1 VTLERLLPADAL
13 RPRWSSG
20 SALVYIGGFVALFAT
35 ASLLGVL
42 GQDHGNAALVGF
54 SALATAVAVALAL
67 ALQQARR
74 PVAAGVL
81 ATLAVVFFAFFVGAL
96 ESLIGILDTD
106 IAGNDWQPGTLVLEL
121 LTIVAAFAALSRF
134 RAPLLV
140 LPIAVVFWLALIDPG
155 AEKIMSIVAGLIL
168 VAAGHAVD
176 RSGRKPYGFWLHF
189 VGSLA
194 FGGGV
199 LALVDGT
206 AGWILI
212 GLLSVAYVAGAYAF
226 GRSSYAVLGAVGIL
240 ATTTHFI
247 QDGLAF
253 VGVFVPFEIG
263 NPQGGIDPW
272 QIALYYVFAGLL
284 ILALGLV
291 GERFARLH
299 GDTEA

>member
-20 SALVYIGGFVALFAT
+20 SALVYIGGFVALSAT
-35 ASLLGVL
+35 TSLLGIL

-54 SALATAVAVALAL
+54 SALATAVAVALGL
-67 ALQQARR
+67 ALQQAGR

-81 ATLAVVFFAFFVGAL
+81 ATLGVVFFAVFVGSL
-96 ESLIGILDTD
+96 ESLIGIADTD
-106 IAGNDWQPGTLVLEL
+106 VSGNDWQPGTLVLEL
-121 LTIVAAFAALSRF
+121 LTIGAAFVALRQF

-140 LPIAVVFWLALIDPG
+140 LPIALVFWVALIDPG
-155 AEKIMSIVAGLIL
+155 AEKIMSIVAGIVL
-168 VAAGHAVD
+168 VATGHAVD
-176 RSGRKPYGFWLHF
+176 RAGRQPYGFWLHF
-189 VGSLA
+189 VGATA
-194 FGGGV
+194 FGVGV
-199 LALVDGT
+199 LGLIDGNV
-206 AGWILI
+206 GWVFV
-212 GLLSVAYVAGAYAF
+212 GLLSIAYVVGAYAF
-226 GRSSYAVLGAVGIL
+226 GRSSYAVLGAIGIL

-253 VGVFVPFEIG
+253 VGVLVPVEIG
-263 NPQGGIDPW
+263 NPGGGIDPW

-291 GERFARLH
+291 GERFAGLH